1 MYVYILQIKKFS
13 ISSKKLKSLR
23 KNIYIQKNYFI
34 KKQVSIIINIIY
46 KIQIKVDLFYLL
58 NFGKKVL
65 VLFLFKIVSVLFSLV
80 LLINIF
86 FRTELLFSSFQL
98 IKPSFFKIKF
108 FI

>member
-13 ISSKKLKSLR
+13 ISSKKLKSLL

-34 KKQVSIIINIIY
+34 KKQVSIIIHIIY

-65 VLFLFKIVSVLFSLV
+65 VLFLFKIAIVLFSLV
-80 LLINIF
+80 LLLNTF
-86 FRTELLFSSFQL
+86 F
-98 IKPSFFKIKF
+98 
-108 FI
+108 

>member
-65 VLFLFKIVSVLFSLV
+65 VLFLFKVAIVLFSLV
-80 LLINIF
+80 LLLNIF
-86 FRTELLFSSFQL
+86 F
-98 IKPSFFKIKF
+98 
-108 FI
+108 

>member
-23 KNIYIQKNYFI
+23 KNIYIQKDYFI
-34 KKQVSIIINIIY
+34 KKQVSIIIHIIY

-65 VLFLFKIVSVLFSLV
+65 VLFLFKVAIVLFSLV
-80 LLINIF
+80 LLLNIF
-86 FRTELLFSSFQL
+86 F
-98 IKPSFFKIKF
+98 
-108 FI
+108 

>member
-34 KKQVSIIINIIY
+34 KKQVSIIIHIIY
-46 KIQIKVDLFYLL
+46 NIQIKVDLFYLL

-65 VLFLFKIVSVLFSLV
+65 VLFLFKIAIVLFSLV
-80 LLINIF
+80 LLLNTF
-86 FRTELLFSSFQL
+86 F
-98 IKPSFFKIKF
+98 
-108 FI
+108 

>member
-34 KKQVSIIINIIY
+34 KKQVSIIIHIIY
-46 KIQIKVDLFYLL
+46 NIQIKVDLFYLL

-65 VLFLFKIVSVLFSLV
+65 VLFLFKIAIVLFSLV
-80 LLINIF
+80 LLLNIF
-86 FRTELLFSSFQL
+86 F
-98 IKPSFFKIKF
+98 
-108 FI
+108 

>member
-86 FRTELLFSSFQL
+86 F
-98 IKPSFFKIKF
+98 
-108 FI
+108 

>member
-23 KNIYIQKNYFI
+23 KNIYIQNNYFI
-34 KKQVSIIINIIY
+34 KKQVSIIIHIIY

-65 VLFLFKIVSVLFSLV
+65 VLFLFKIAIVLFSLV
-80 LLINIF
+80 LLLLNTF
-86 FRTELLFSSFQL
+86 F
-98 IKPSFFKIKF
+98 
-108 FI
+108 

>member
-34 KKQVSIIINIIY
+34 KKQVSIIIHIIY

-58 NFGKKVL
+58 NFGKKVF

-80 LLINIF
+80 LLLNTF
-86 FRTELLFSSFQL
+86 F
-98 IKPSFFKIKF
+98 
-108 FI
+108 

>member
-34 KKQVSIIINIIY
+34 KKQVSIIIHLIY

-65 VLFLFKIVSVLFSLV
+65 VLFLFKIAIVLFSLV
-80 LLINIF
+80 LLLNIF
-86 FRTELLFSSFQL
+86 F
-98 IKPSFFKIKF
+98 
-108 FI
+108 

>member
-23 KNIYIQKNYFI
+23 KNIYIQKDYFI
-34 KKQVSIIINIIY
+34 KKQVSIIIHIIY

-86 FRTELLFSSFQL
+86 S
-98 IKPSFFKIKF
+98 
-108 FI
+108 

>member
-23 KNIYIQKNYFI
+23 KNIYIQKDYFI
-34 KKQVSIIINIIY
+34 KKQVSIIIHIIY

-65 VLFLFKIVSVLFSLV
+65 VLFLFKIAIVLFSLV
-80 LLINIF
+80 LLLNIF
-86 FRTELLFSSFQL
+86 F
-98 IKPSFFKIKF
+98 
-108 FI
+108 

>member
-58 NFGKKVL
+58 NFGKKAL

-86 FRTELLFSSFQL
+86 F
-98 IKPSFFKIKF
+98 
-108 FI
+108 

>member
-23 KNIYIQKNYFI
+23 KNIYIQKDYFI

-86 FRTELLFSSFQL
+86 F
-98 IKPSFFKIKF
+98 
-108 FI
+108 

>member
-34 KKQVSIIINIIY
+34 KKQVSIIIHIIY

-65 VLFLFKIVSVLFSLV
+65 VLFLFKIAIVLFSLV
-80 LLINIF
+80 LLLNIF
-86 FRTELLFSSFQL
+86 F
-98 IKPSFFKIKF
+98 
-108 FI
+108 

>member
-1 MYVYILQIKKFS
+1 MYVNILQIKKFS

-34 KKQVSIIINIIY
+34 KKPVSIIIHIIY

-65 VLFLFKIVSVLFSLV
+65 VLFLFKIAIVLFSLV
-80 LLINIF
+80 LLLNTF
-86 FRTELLFSSFQL
+86 F
-98 IKPSFFKIKF
+98 
-108 FI
+108 

>member
-23 KNIYIQKNYFI
+23 KNIYMQKDYFI
-34 KKQVSIIINIIY
+34 KKQVSIIIHIIY

-65 VLFLFKIVSVLFSLV
+65 VLFLFKIAIVLFSLV
-80 LLINIF
+80 LLLNIF
-86 FRTELLFSSFQL
+86 F
-98 IKPSFFKIKF
+98 
-108 FI
+108 

>member
-23 KNIYIQKNYFI
+23 KNIYVQKNYFI
-34 KKQVSIIINIIY
+34 KKQVSIIIHIIY

-65 VLFLFKIVSVLFSLV
+65 VLFLFKIAIVLFSLV
-80 LLINIF
+80 LLLNTF
-86 FRTELLFSSFQL
+86 F
-98 IKPSFFKIKF
+98 
-108 FI
+108 

>member
-23 KNIYIQKNYFI
+23 KNIYTQKNYFI
-34 KKQVSIIINIIY
+34 KKQVSIIIHIIY

-65 VLFLFKIVSVLFSLV
+65 VLFLFKIAIVLFSLV
-80 LLINIF
+80 LLLNTF
-86 FRTELLFSSFQL
+86 F
-98 IKPSFFKIKF
+98 
-108 FI
+108 

>member
-23 KNIYIQKNYFI
+23 KNIYIQKDYFI
-34 KKQVSIIINIIY
+34 KKQVSIIIHIIY

-80 LLINIF
+80 LLITIF
-86 FRTELLFSSFQL
+86 F
-98 IKPSFFKIKF
+98 
-108 FI
+108 

>member
-23 KNIYIQKNYFI
+23 KNIYIQKDYFI
-34 KKQVSIIINIIY
+34 KKQVSIIIHIIY

-65 VLFLFKIVSVLFSLV
+65 VLFLFKIAIVLFSLV
-80 LLINIF
+80 LLLNTF
-86 FRTELLFSSFQL
+86 F
-98 IKPSFFKIKF
+98 
-108 FI
+108 

>member
-23 KNIYIQKNYFI
+23 KNIYIQKDYFI

-65 VLFLFKIVSVLFSLV
+65 VLFLFKIAIVLFSLV
-80 LLINIF
+80 LLLNIF
-86 FRTELLFSSFQL
+86 F
-98 IKPSFFKIKF
+98 
-108 FI
+108 

>member
-1 MYVYILQIKKFS
+1 MIFDFYSKMYVYILQIKKFS

-65 VLFLFKIVSVLFSLV
+65 VLFLFKIAIVLFSLV
-80 LLINIF
+80 LLLNTF
-86 FRTELLFSSFQL
+86 F
-98 IKPSFFKIKF
+98 
-108 FI
+108 

>member
-1 MYVYILQIKKFS
+1 MIFDFYSKMYVYILQIKKFS

-65 VLFLFKIVSVLFSLV
+65 VLFLFKVAIVLFSLV

-86 FRTELLFSSFQL
+86 S
-98 IKPSFFKIKF
+98 
-108 FI
+108 

>member
-34 KKQVSIIINIIY
+34 KKQVSIIIHIIY
-46 KIQIKVDLFYLL
+46 NIQIKVDLFYLL

-65 VLFLFKIVSVLFSLV
+65 VLFLFKIAIFIFSDLF
-80 LLINIF
+80 
-86 FRTELLFSSFQL
+86 
-98 IKPSFFKIKF
+98 
-108 FI
+108 

>member
-34 KKQVSIIINIIY
+34 KKQISIIIHIIY

-65 VLFLFKIVSVLFSLV
+65 VLFLFKIAIVLFSLV
-80 LLINIF
+80 LLLNTF
-86 FRTELLFSSFQL
+86 F
-98 IKPSFFKIKF
+98 
-108 FI
+108 

>member
-1 MYVYILQIKKFS
+1 MINLNLYIYILQIKKFS

-34 KKQVSIIINIIY
+34 KKQVSIIIHIIY

-86 FRTELLFSSFQL
+86 F
-98 IKPSFFKIKF
+98 
-108 FI
+108 

>member
-23 KNIYIQKNYFI
+23 KNIYIQKDYFI

-65 VLFLFKIVSVLFSLV
+65 VLFLFKIAIVLFSLV
-80 LLINIF
+80 LLLNTF
-86 FRTELLFSSFQL
+86 F
-98 IKPSFFKIKF
+98 
-108 FI
+108 

>member
-34 KKQVSIIINIIY
+34 KKQVSIIIHIIY

-65 VLFLFKIVSVLFSLV
+65 VLFLFKIAIVLFSLV
-80 LLINIF
+80 LLLNTF
-86 FRTELLFSSFQL
+86 F
-98 IKPSFFKIKF
+98 
-108 FI
+108 